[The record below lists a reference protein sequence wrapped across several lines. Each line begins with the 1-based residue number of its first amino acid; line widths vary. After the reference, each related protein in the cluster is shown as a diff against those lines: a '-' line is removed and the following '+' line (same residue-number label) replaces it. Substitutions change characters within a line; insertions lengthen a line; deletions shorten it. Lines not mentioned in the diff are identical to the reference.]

1 MMKILITGG
10 TGFIGRNLIPQL
22 IKDVPKTELVLL
34 CRDAKKANELFAD
47 LDIAVA
53 QQWAE
58 IIDFNPDIVIHLAAM
73 SCSRND
79 PEVIRPLIESNIL
92 YGVNLLETLSHC
104 DNLRLFV
111 NTGSFAEY
119 RLGCRKIDNAYLYST
134 TKTAFRAFLD
144 YYSKLNGYKY
154 ITAVPYSV
162 YGGVPTVKRIMDYM
176 MESMDAS
183 FPVDMTLGEQLLDFI
198 YVDDVASFY
207 CHVAQHIDTYLTLEQ
222 GEEFHLGT
230 GIGTSLRQVA
240 QIIEK
245 ISGHHLNIHWGGRP
259 YRERDTMY
267 AVAPIARNM
276 ELTGW
281 KANID
286 LRNGIKMFL
295 DNYGTDK

>member
-1 MMKILITGG
+1 MKILITGA
-10 TGFIGRNLIPQL
+10 TGFVGRNLIPQL
-22 IKDVPKTELVLL
+22 TKDIPKAELLLL
-34 CRDAKKANELFAD
+34 CRDTKKANELFAN
-47 LDIAVA
+47 LDVTVT
-53 QQWAE
+53 QHSAE
-58 IIDFNPDIVIHLAAM
+58 IIDFNPNIVFHLAAM
-73 SCSRND
+73 SSSRKD
-79 PEVIRPLIESNIL
+79 SEIIRPLIESNIL

-104 DNLRLFV
+104 NNLRLFV

-119 RLGCRKIDNAYLYST
+119 RLGCKKIDNAYLYST

-144 YYSKLNGYKY
+144 YYSQLGGYKY

-176 MESMDAS
+176 MESMDA
-183 FPVDMTLGEQLLDFI
+183 FDPVDMTPGEQLLDFI
-198 YVDDVASFY
+198 HVGDVASFY
-207 CHVAQHIDTYLTLEQ
+207 CHVAQHIDTYLDLEQ

-240 QIIEK
+240 YLIER
-245 ISGHHLNIHWGGRP
+245 ISGHRLNIHWGGRP

-281 KANID
+281 KARID
-286 LRNGIKMFL
+286 LENGIKMFL
-295 DNYGTDK
+295 DHYGTNS